1 MIRLTAGSANNRK
14 IKSTRIAIVAAIAIA
29 FIVVMFVPIIPVSYE
44 EITGG
49 FGNSDEPVGRMV
61 TKNVSVFQIITGTD

>member
-1 MIRLTAGSANNRK
+1 MILLTANPVHNRK
-14 IKSTRIAIVAAIAIA
+14 NKSARIAIVAAIAIA

-44 EITGG
+44 EIMGG

-61 TKNVSVFQIITGTD
+61 TKNISVFQIITGTD